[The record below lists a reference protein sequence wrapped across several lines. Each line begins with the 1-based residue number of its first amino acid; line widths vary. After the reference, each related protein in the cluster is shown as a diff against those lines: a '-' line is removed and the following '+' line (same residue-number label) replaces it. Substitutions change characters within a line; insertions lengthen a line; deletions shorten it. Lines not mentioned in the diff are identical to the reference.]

1 MQVQID
7 TDNFFLDKCKNK
19 YNSVF
24 QKIMNMNTKI
34 LTDIGEYKYEFK
46 YYSPTKLNKKLCACI

>member
-19 YNSVF
+19 YISVF
-24 QKIMNMNTKI
+24 QKLMKMNTKI
-34 LTDIGEYKYEFK
+34 LTDIGK
-46 YYSPTKLNKKLCACI
+46 